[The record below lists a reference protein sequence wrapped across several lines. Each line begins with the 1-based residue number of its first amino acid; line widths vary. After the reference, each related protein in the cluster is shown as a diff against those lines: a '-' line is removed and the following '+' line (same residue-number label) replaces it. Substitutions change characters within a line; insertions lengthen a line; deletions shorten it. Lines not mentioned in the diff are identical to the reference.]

1 MGKARGWAVLA
12 EAGGSLSGQA
22 MAPSVLRG
30 QRAPGQSVEGETSVG
45 GVPPTG
51 PVTSPVP
58 PPPGSLPWSPRQGG
72 ARPLLLA
79 QHHRVSIIPL
89 WAASLPGGW
98 RLCAGPGSV
107 SGGGS
112 ARVWELV
119 VNGADGQGAQGSGVV
134 GKGEEAGSC
143 LALEDVLREPQPR
156 AFWVGGTRPRREGG
170 DKQEVTFPH
179 RRDGPDSWWR
189 EGTCFLPIFSAPVP
203 LAASRSL

>member
-1 MGKARGWAVLA
+1 MGRGRETPAQWVGVLGCTLRCGRPCAKALAGRWGPVGKARGWAVLA

-45 GVPPTG
+45 GIPPTG

-156 AFWVGGTRPRREGG
+156 AFWVRGHTP
-170 DKQEVTFPH
+170 T
-179 RRDGPDSWWR
+179 
-189 EGTCFLPIFSAPVP
+189 
-203 LAASRSL
+203 